1 MPNLD
6 VLQNTN
12 QCNESMISEPII
24 QGSLFGVLEKS
35 PIVYTTTKDNNN
47 YQVILENL
55 VNYFFIQNRRFLG
68 NKNRL
73 LNFIENI
80 ISEKCGNFK
89 SFCDIFAG
97 TGVVGAK
104 FNNKNVKIIS
114 NDILNSNFIT
124 LSAFIG
130 SKNINIKKL
139 KSKIDYLN
147 NINAESDNYFSINYG
162 NTFFTIDNARKIG
175 AIREEIENIA
185 ENQEEKNALITSLI
199 YATDKVANTVGHY
212 DAFRKKLDSIR
223 PIKLLIP
230 KIELENNYNNE
241 IYKEDANTLIKKIEC
256 DILYIDPP
264 YNSRQYCDAYHLL
277 ENLVVWNKPEV
288 FGKAKK
294 MDRSGLKSNYC
305 LKSAPFAF
313 ADLIQNA
320 KCNHILIS
328 YNNTGESKDGRS
340 NARITDVQIMD
351 VLKRK
356 GEVEIFERDYRAFS
370 TGKSDTE
377 GNSERIFYCKV
388 KN

>member
-6 VLQNTN
+6 TIQDTN
-12 QCNESMISEPII
+12 QCNESIISEPII
-24 QGSLFGVLEKS
+24 QGSLFSVLEKS

-55 VNYFFIQNRRFLG
+55 INHFSIQNRRFLG

-80 ISEKCGNFK
+80 VNKKCGDFK
-89 SFCDIFAG
+89 SFCDIFSG

-114 NDILNSNFIT
+114 NDILNSNFIA
-124 LSAFIG
+124 LSTFIG
-130 SKNINIKKL
+130 SKNIDIEKL
-139 KSKIDYLN
+139 KGKINYLN
-147 NINAESDNYFSINYG
+147 NIKAESVNYFSVNYG
-162 NTFFTIDNARKIG
+162 NTFFTIDNAKKIG

-241 IYKEDANTLIKKIEC
+241 IYKEDANVLIRKIEC

-305 LKSAPFAF
+305 LKSAPLVF

-320 KCNHILIS
+320 KCKHILIS
-328 YNNTGESKDGRS
+328 YNNTGESKDSRS
-340 NARITDVQIMD
+340 NARITDVQIMN

-356 GEVEIFERDYRAFS
+356 GEVEIFERDYKAFS
-370 TGKSDTE
+370 TGKSNTE